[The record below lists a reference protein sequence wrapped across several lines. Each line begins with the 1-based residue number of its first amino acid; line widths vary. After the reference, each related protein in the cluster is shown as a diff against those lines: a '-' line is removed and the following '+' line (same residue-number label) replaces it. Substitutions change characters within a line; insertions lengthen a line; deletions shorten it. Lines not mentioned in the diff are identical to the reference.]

1 MPMVMG
7 VSFYCVGVRLTIDNC
22 FCKNAFSK
30 QRSKSNKIIK
40 SGQVAN

>member
-22 FCKNAFSK
+22 FCKNALSTK
-30 QRSKSNKIIK
+30 EVKAIK
-40 SGQVAN
+40 